1 MRKLTLAV
9 LLLLPGLL
17 SFAGDVTKSQ
27 ALKIARSFLRDNA
40 AQMKVRQNVG
50 SDDLRLVYTADDTK
64 GRSCVYVFNAG
75 SNAGFV
81 LVSAEDR
88 AAEVLG
94 YSDTGS
100 FDLDRMSPEMRNWM
114 EGYVDEI
121 TYIRDNNVETAPQK
135 STNGGK
141 KVAPLL
147 GNIMWDQGA
156 PYNNM
161 CPDYDIS
168 SKCATGCVATAMAQ
182 VMYYHRWPETG
193 KGSYTYAPAI
203 MGGRTLTADFGSTH
217 YSWDD
222 MTPKYDSNSSEAGCD
237 AVAELML
244 HCGISVSMNYS
255 LSSGA
260 GSDVIPYA
268 LFNYFDYDKG
278 VAYRQRSNYSSE
290 EWQQIIEDEI
300 DNGRPVIATGRS
312 SSGGHAFVFDGYDEN
327 GFVHVNWGWSG
338 MSNGYF
344 RTSALNPPLQGTGG
358 SAGGYNYDQQII
370 TGIQRPKENS
380 CEDVELVSTE
390 GLVPAQK
397 TIDNG
402 GSTDISLRGMIYN
415 AGWKASS
422 FEYAML
428 LADAQGSTVEVYR
441 TDAAY
446 ELEVGYGFYGP
457 LTENV
462 KFGKLSDGDYKLY
475 PVCRQHGSDGEW
487 SRIRDEYV
495 GYPNYLNVSVSGDRI
510 AFAYPDY
517 FDLSI
522 DEMDSPAEIYAG
534 VPSCT
539 RATVVNGGDV
549 NYLGDVMVT
558 VYDSKTLRPV
568 ASGSKYK
575 IDLAPGASA
584 EVEFLDVMNLP
595 AGDYKLAVTD
605 DDNRIISAMREVSV
619 KDAPAQAAVLTTA
632 AQLSFADNE
641 NVDARSM
648 NITARL
654 KCDSGVFGG
663 YVYLYIFNES
673 GAVIRG
679 CLDPQYLML
688 KSGETADVTFS
699 GAFENGV
706 PGTTYVAAL
715 LLYNGSTYSYIKP
728 MESSTCVFRLAPE
741 TTGID
746 SAVAGD
752 TGVKVKI
759 YDMNGCLR
767 PETDTE
773 TLPKGMYIVKKGNS
787 VRKIVK

>member
-17 SFAGDVTKSQ
+17 SFAGDITQPQ
-27 ALKIARSFLRDNA
+27 ALKIAQSFLRDNVTS
-40 AQMKVRQNVG
+40 MKSQQKGG
-50 SDDLRLVYTADDTK
+50 SDALKLVYTADDTK

-75 SNAGFV
+75 QDGGFV

-88 AAEVLG
+88 ATQVLG

-100 FDLDRMSPEMRNWM
+100 FDYDRMSPEMRNWM
-114 EGYVDEI
+114 AGYVDEI
-121 TYIRDNNVETAPQK
+121 TYIRDNNVEFAQE
-135 STNGGK
+135 NRANDGK
-141 KVAPLL
+141 RVAPLL
-147 GNIMWDQGA
+147 GNIMWDQSA

-161 CPDYDIS
+161 CPNYDIS
-168 SKCATGCVATAMAQ
+168 SRCATGCVATAMAQ
-182 VMYYHRWPETG
+182 VMYYHRWPEVG

-203 MGGRTLTADFGSTH
+203 LGGRTLTADFGST
-217 YSWDD
+217 YYAWDD
-222 MTPKYDSNSSEAGCD
+222 MLPMYDSNSSEASCD

-255 LSSGA
+255 SSSGA

-278 VAYRQRSNYSSE
+278 VAYRQRDNYSSE
-290 EWQQIIEDEI
+290 EWQQIIENEI

-312 SSGGHAFVFDGYDEN
+312 SAGGHAFVFDGYDEN

-358 SAGGYNYDQQII
+358 SEGGYNYDQQII
-370 TGIQRPKENS
+370 TGIQPPQS
-380 CEDVELVSTE
+380 GTYEDVELVSTE

-397 TIDNG
+397 TIANG

-415 AGWKASS
+415 AGWKTSK

-428 LADAQGSTVEVYR
+428 LTDAQDNTVEVYL
-441 TDAAY
+441 TDIAY
-446 ELEVGYGFYGP
+446 ELEKDYGFYGP
-457 LTENV
+457 MTANV
-462 KFGKLSDGDYKLY
+462 KFGKLADGEYKLY
-475 PVCRQHGSDGEW
+475 PVCRQYGSDGAW

-495 GYPNYLNVSVSGDRI
+495 GYPNYLNVSVSGEEI
-510 AFAYPDY
+510 TFIYPDY
-517 FDLSI
+517 FDLNI
-522 DEMDSPAEIYAG
+522 DEMDVPAEIYAG

-549 NYLGDVMVT
+549 NYLGEVMVT
-558 VYDSKTLRPV
+558 VYDKNTLRPV

-575 IDLAPGASA
+575 IDLAPGASVD
-584 EVEFLDVMNLP
+584 VEFFDTFNLP
-595 AGDYKLAVTD
+595 AGDYMLTVTD
-605 DDNRIISAMREVSV
+605 DDNRLISTMREVSV
-619 KDAPAQAAVLTTA
+619 ENAPAETAVLTPA
-632 AQLSFADNE
+632 AKLSFADNA
-641 NVDARSM
+641 NVDASSM
-648 NITARL
+648 NITASL
-654 KCDSGVFGG
+654 KCEQGVFGG

-679 CLDPQYLML
+679 CLEPQYLML
-688 KSGETADVTFS
+688 KSGDTADVTFS

-706 PGTTYVAAL
+706 PGTVYLAAL
-715 LLYNGSTYSYIKP
+715 LAYNGTSYGYLNPI
-728 MESSTCVFRLAPE
+728 ENSTCYFMLAPE

-746 SAVAGD
+746 NAVTDEMDG
-752 TGVKVKI
+752 KVKI
-759 YDMNGCLR
+759 YDMNGRLR
-767 PETDTE
+767 PETSTE
-773 TLPKGMYIVKKGNS
+773 MLPKGMYIVKQGERT
-787 VRKIVK
+787 RKIVK

>member
-1 MRKLTLAV
+1 M
-9 LLLLPGLL
+9 
-17 SFAGDVTKSQ
+17 
-27 ALKIARSFLRDNA
+27 
-40 AQMKVRQNVG
+40 
-50 SDDLRLVYTADDTK
+50 
-64 GRSCVYVFNAG
+64 
-75 SNAGFV
+75 
-81 LVSAEDR
+81 
-88 AAEVLG
+88 
-94 YSDTGS
+94 
-100 FDLDRMSPEMRNWM
+100 
-114 EGYVDEI
+114 
-121 TYIRDNNVETAPQK
+121 
-135 STNGGK
+135 
-141 KVAPLL
+141 
-147 GNIMWDQGA
+147 
-156 PYNNM
+156 
-161 CPDYDIS
+161 
-168 SKCATGCVATAMAQ
+168 
-182 VMYYHRWPETG
+182 
-193 KGSYTYAPAI
+193 
-203 MGGRTLTADFGSTH
+203 
-217 YSWDD
+217 
-222 MTPKYDSNSSEAGCD
+222 
-237 AVAELML
+237 
-244 HCGISVSMNYS
+244 
-255 LSSGA
+255 
-260 GSDVIPYA
+260 
-268 LFNYFDYDKG
+268 
-278 VAYRQRSNYSSE
+278 
-290 EWQQIIEDEI
+290 
-300 DNGRPVIATGRS
+300 
-312 SSGGHAFVFDGYDEN
+312 
-327 GFVHVNWGWSG
+327 
-338 MSNGYF
+338 
-344 RTSALNPPLQGTGG
+344 QGTGG

-428 LADAQGSTVEVYR
+428 LADAQGSTVDVYR

-462 KFGKLSDGDYKLY
+462 KFGRLSDGDYKLY
-475 PVCRQHGSDGEW
+475 PVCRQYGSDGDW

-510 AFAYPDY
+510 AFVYPGY

-522 DEMDSPAEIYAG
+522 DEMDSPTEIYAG

-632 AQLSFADNE
+632 AQLSFADNG

-699 GAFENGV
+699 GTFENGV